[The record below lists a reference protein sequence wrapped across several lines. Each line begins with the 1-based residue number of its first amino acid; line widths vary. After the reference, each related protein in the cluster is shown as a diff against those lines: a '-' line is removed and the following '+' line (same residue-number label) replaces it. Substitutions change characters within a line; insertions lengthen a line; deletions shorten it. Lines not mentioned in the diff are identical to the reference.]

1 MGPTSPESLLQSAG
15 AVVPRAE
22 RERRLGQV
30 GRVIWFF
37 GLSGAGKST
46 LGRNLER
53 RLADR
58 GFATVL
64 LDGDDLRSRLN
75 RGLGFSDDDRAEN
88 LRRAGE
94 VARLFVRAGIVTL
107 CCFITPRR
115 ENRAMLREIIGPAD
129 FLPVYVRASYEACA
143 SRDPKGLYAKARNN
157 EIARFTGRDSEFE
170 PPERAEAGLVVDTE
184 NLSVAA
190 CVEYLET
197 LLLPQLQT
205 RA

>member
-1 MGPTSPESLLQSAG
+1 MGPTSSDSLLPAAG
-15 AVVPRAE
+15 AVTRSE
-22 RERRLGQV
+22 REKRLGQC
-30 GRVIWFF
+30 GRAIWFF

-46 LGRNLER
+46 LGLNLER
-53 RLADR
+53 RLAAR
-58 GFATVL
+58 GLATVL

-75 RGLGFSDDDRAEN
+75 RGLGYSDEDRAEN

-94 VARLFVRAGIVTL
+94 VARLFAWAGIVTI

-115 ENRAMLREIIGPAD
+115 ENRSMLRDIIGAAD

-157 EIARFTGRDSEFE
+157 ELPRFTGRDSEFE
-170 PPERAEAGLVVDTE
+170 PPAVDEAALVIDTE
-184 NLSVAA
+184 ATPVAA
-190 CVEYLET
+190 CVDQLEK
-197 LLLPQLQT
+197 LLLPRLQF